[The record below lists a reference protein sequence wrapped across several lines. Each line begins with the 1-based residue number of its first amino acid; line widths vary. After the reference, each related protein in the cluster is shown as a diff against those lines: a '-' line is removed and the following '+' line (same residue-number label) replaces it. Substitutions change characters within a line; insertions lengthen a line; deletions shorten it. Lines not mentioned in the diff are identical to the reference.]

1 MQGGDSAQV
10 IAAGLPEITGK
21 IYPIFST
28 ENIVAGCSGAF
39 TGTIAYDGTRAA
51 GNTNMAWV
59 NVYFDASKSNAI
71 YGASD
76 TVQPPSLVLI
86 PQIKF

>member
-1 MQGGDSAQV
+1 M
-10 IAAGLPEITGK
+10 PEITGK

-28 ENIVAGCSGAF
+28 ENIVTGCSGAF

-51 GNTNMAWV
+51 GSTDMAWV
-59 NVYFDASKSNAI
+59 NVYFGASKSNAI

-76 TVQPPSLVLI
+76 TVQPPAISLI
-86 PQIKF
+86 PQLKF